1 MMFVCIHEHLETG
14 MRVDI
19 KHLVLASAV
28 ECFLLLWRQGEEG
41 DPTQDMSMLHDT
53 VRGIYVAAEDLTKSP
68 IVTNTFIF
76 MCFYCE
82 MKCAPLCHHK
92 LCN

>member
-1 MMFVCIHEHLETG
+1 MCIHEHLETG

-41 DPTQDMSMLHDT
+41 DPTQDMSMLTWHSWRYLSQLRT
-53 VRGIYVAAEDLTKSP
+53 
-68 IVTNTFIF
+68 
-76 MCFYCE
+76 
-82 MKCAPLCHHK
+82 
-92 LCN
+92 

>member
-28 ECFLLLWRQGEEG
+28 ECFLLLWQEEGEEG
-41 DPTQDMSMLHDT
+41 DPTQDMSMLT
-53 VRGIYVAAEDLTKSP
+53 
-68 IVTNTFIF
+68 
-76 MCFYCE
+76 
-82 MKCAPLCHHK
+82 
-92 LCN
+92 